1 MESCKQA
8 SELANSIVYNAILI
22 AVIIT
27 SATAIIVEI
36 WVIFKTTNRI
46 LLHQNARILIITH
59 QLWLILH
66 CAARIFAH
74 TYVLLAYRR
83 VRVDNPCGYMLFVWE
98 CFMMRAPIVLSS
110 SLNSA
115 SIPSIV
121 AERIIATFFSSKY
134 EKFGKKV
141 AVIFIIIE
149 VVLGIGTFAF
159 MFGDFTL
166 PYSKRVHHCPKA
178 WPERATR
185 ISMVLGLHA
194 LIDFISVLVIPV
206 LLYVNKRFHRNKI
219 HVNLSDRYQITEN
232 INSLR
237 TLLRM
242 FTFHSLFRGLHLVAV
257 SMFFAFRLKSS
268 VGNAIYLEGLQ
279 LTPLYA
285 LTLPIAIVWT
295 EKHVRKTAQEN
306 CRKAMEL
313 KGNEAANHYFTI
325 FERPA
330 GRMLKD

>member
-8 SELANSIVYNAILI
+8 SELANNIVYNAILI

-36 WVIFKTTNRI
+36 WTTNRI

-66 CAARIFAH
+66 CATRIFAH

-83 VRVDNPCGYMLFVWE
+83 ARVDNPCGYMLFVWE
-98 CFMMRAPIVLSS
+98 CFMMRTPIVLSS

-115 SIPSIV
+115 SISSIV
-121 AERIIATFFSSKY
+121 AERIIATFLSSKY
-134 EKFGKKV
+134 EKFGKKM
-141 AVIFIIIE
+141 AVIF
-149 VVLGIGTFAF
+149 GIGAFAF

-178 WPERATR
+178 WPDRATR

-194 LIDFISVLVIPV
+194 LIDFISILVIPV
-206 LLYVNKRFHRNKI
+206 LLYRFHRNKI

-232 INSLR
+232 INS
-237 TLLRM
+237 
-242 FTFHSLFRGLHLVAV
+242 
-257 SMFFAFRLKSS
+257 
-268 VGNAIYLEGLQ
+268 
-279 LTPLYA
+279 
-285 LTLPIAIVWT
+285 
-295 EKHVRKTAQEN
+295 
-306 CRKAMEL
+306 
-313 KGNEAANHYFTI
+313 
-325 FERPA
+325 
-330 GRMLKD
+330 